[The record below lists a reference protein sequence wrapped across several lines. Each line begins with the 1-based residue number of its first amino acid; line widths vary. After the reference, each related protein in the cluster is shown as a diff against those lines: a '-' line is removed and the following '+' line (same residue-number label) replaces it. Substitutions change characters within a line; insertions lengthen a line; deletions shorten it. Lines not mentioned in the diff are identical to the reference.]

1 MEQKV
6 DSLENSDSS
15 ASLDGQKLAQLIG
28 NRQKLET
35 VATSENF
42 SSQIAQYFSAI
53 KVHNRT
59 VPLCFVFL
67 CKYYN

>member
-59 VPLCFVFL
+59 VPLCF
-67 CKYYN
+67 